1 MYKCINE
8 DLAVNGMEM
17 RVNSIRVVI
26 TACLNASQI
35 SRIGVAMNRSAG
47 GGHRRIQWGRGS
59 GGCNTPLIFKK
70 KRSPAHGLCDR
81 FTRVAVVIR

>member
-1 MYKCINE
+1 MPDSQSNPLCCSFKAWHFRTMLQLIQMYKCINE

-47 GGHRRIQWGRGS
+47 GGGAQADPVGAG
-59 GGCNTPLIFKK
+59 
-70 KRSPAHGLCDR
+70 
-81 FTRVAVVIR
+81 